1 MQREREEGM
10 RNEKLAFLKFLS
22 FFWVFFFFSVSA
34 ECRRDQIIRVEG
46 EKARERETKGSPVF
60 FNFFNREERTSLFVF
75 FFLFFF
81 KERRGQIWYFRN
93 LKVRFK
99 GMFFSRAF
107 IARD

>member
-46 EKARERETKGSPVF
+46 EKARERE
-60 FNFFNREERTSLFVF
+60 
-75 FFLFFF
+75 
-81 KERRGQIWYFRN
+81 
-93 LKVRFK
+93 
-99 GMFFSRAF
+99 
-107 IARD
+107 RDEG

>member
-75 FFLFFF
+75 FFYFFL
-81 KERRGQIWYFRN
+81 KRGEDRYGI
-93 LKVRFK
+93 LE
-99 GMFFSRAF
+99 
-107 IARD
+107 I

>member
-1 MQREREEGM
+1 M
-10 RNEKLAFLKFLS
+10 RNEKLAILKFLS
-22 FFWVFFFFSVSA
+22 LFLGVFFSVSA

-46 EKARERETKGSPVF
+46 EKARERERETKGSPVF

-75 FFLFFF
+75 FFIFF

-99 GMFFSRAF
+99 GIFSHAHS
-107 IARD
+107 